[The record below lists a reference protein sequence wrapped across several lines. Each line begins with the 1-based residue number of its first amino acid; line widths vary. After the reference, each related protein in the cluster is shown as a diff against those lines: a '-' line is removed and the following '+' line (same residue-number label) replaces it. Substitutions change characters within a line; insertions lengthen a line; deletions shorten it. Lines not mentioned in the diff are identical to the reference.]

1 MAKEIPYMASVGNV
15 AEIIQKLRSAGTPPR
30 FTHDFLSSTL
40 GFRSSGDRG
49 FIKVLRCLGMLSNDG
64 TPTDRYNAFKNDIT
78 GGLALADGLHEGWS
92 DLFLADQQA
101 QERSPAE
108 LQQIFKSIT
117 GKGDAV
123 AKKMATTFKAF
134 ADLADF
140 SERPASSPNGRN
152 DEELANAED
161 EGAPEIPSDRPPREF
176 SSINLRHDVHLH
188 LPPTSD
194 VAVYTAIF
202 RALREELLD

>member
-1 MAKEIPYMASVGNV
+1 MDNEIPYMASVGNV
-15 AEIIQKLRSAGTPPR
+15 AEIIQKLRAAGTPPR

-78 GGLALADGLHEGWS
+78 GGLALADGLREGWS

-101 QERSPAE
+101 QDRSTTE

-123 AKKMATTFKAF
+123 ARKMATTFKAL

-140 SERPASSPNGRN
+140 SERSVSSLDGQN
-152 DEELANAED
+152 EERPDDAED
-161 EGAPEIPSDRPPREF
+161 EHTPEIPSDRPQREF
-176 SSINLRHDVHLH
+176 SSISLRHDVHLH

-194 VAVYTAIF
+194 VAIYTAIF